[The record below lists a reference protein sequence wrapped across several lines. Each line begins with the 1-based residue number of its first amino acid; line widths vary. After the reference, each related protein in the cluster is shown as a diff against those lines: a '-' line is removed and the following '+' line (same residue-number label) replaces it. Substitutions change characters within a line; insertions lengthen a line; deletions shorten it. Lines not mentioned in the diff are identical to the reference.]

1 MAKKIR
7 FPLIMKDGIQV
18 RTIEELRENFDL
30 EKVIEYFLDGK
41 LKAWLN
47 QRSYFEELEL
57 INKLN
62 IDSKNIPS
70 QLCSMCKVI
79 CFQRVDVNKIIM
91 KENREKLL
99 KEYADSDDWKD
110 KIDYIAFN
118 QSELEILV
126 KKNNKIY
133 LVGDEFIISNEL
145 ADKQYIGIN
154 KPILKLK
161 FSDKYKNNDKTI
173 TFKNVILKSDSE
185 INTCANIEKDCD
197 VDENSIKTFA
207 RYTND
212 IKVYNAEDLYHLL
225 NNVGSYYIGT
235 FHRDLYLINNHVIY
249 IVYDKIISINLN
261 TLESKEI
268 YNDLRLCNLY
278 SKCSHKVKDKILII
292 EKSMV
297 YMFNGTTMKIE
308 KKLFEN
314 SEWIEKDLNCSY
326 KIFDENSKN
335 KLIVYSNYT
344 SCNYKDDNVGMYEFD
359 LDNKDIKSSRLGEK
373 YLKDGKCCIANNKL
387 YILDGDRKIVEFD
400 EKNKRTIELEP
411 PQTEGFIK
419 KDSLNCARVLDK
431 FIVKDNRVFVI
442 WACRNMEG
450 HSLDMGFNYGVYNEY
465 NKYILV
471 YDLYSKEIAMS
482 KKAHDI
488 GIVLIYE
495 INNILFTIDILGCL
509 KMWNIDNLDLI
520 GTIQL
525 VNFDDCDYDDLYKY
539 NPLIESVSYK
549 EKFYM
554 CHEIVGKMKET
565 VIDYDELSDRILIK
579 YLDKVFILG

>member
-18 RTIEELRENFDL
+18 RSIEELRENFDMELLTKYFLEGKLRVWLEHRDYREELSEIDGLKEAHKDISEELPRIFKIDFKEKVDVTELQKKL
-30 EKVIEYFLDGK
+30 EKE
-41 LKAWLN
+41 
-47 QRSYFEELEL
+47 Q
-57 INKLN
+57 
-62 IDSKNIPS
+62 
-70 QLCSMCKVI
+70 
-79 CFQRVDVNKIIM
+79 
-91 KENREKLL
+91 LL
-99 KEYADSDDWKD
+99 KQYTYDERWFE
-110 KIDYIAFN
+110 KIDYIAFS
-118 QSELEILV
+118 QKELETLV
-126 KKNNKIY
+126 EKNNKVY
-133 LVGDEFIISNEL
+133 LAGDEFLVNNQL
-145 ADKQYIGIN
+145 KDKKYIGIN

-161 FSDKYKNNDKTI
+161 FLDEYKNNDKTI

-197 VDENSIKTFA
+197 VDECSIKTFA

-212 IKVYNAEDLYHLL
+212 IKEYNAGDLYYGLKFDRISSIYRDVYL
-225 NNVGSYYIGT
+225 ANNNI
-235 FHRDLYLINNHVIY
+235 IY
-249 IVYDKIISINLN
+249 IYFDRIVSINLN

-292 EKSMV
+292 AESMV
-297 YMFNGTTMKIE
+297 YMFDGTTMKIE

-314 SEWIEKDLNCSY
+314 SDWIEKELNQY
-326 KIFDENSKN
+326 KIIDSNIENPITIYVNKKDYGNERVFKWEMDIYNKN
-335 KLIVYSNYT
+335 TNYNCL
-344 SCNYKDDNVGMYEFD
+344 SECNLNTESY
-359 LDNKDIKSSRLGEK
+359 
-373 YLKDGKCCIANNKL
+373 IANNKL

-411 PQTEGFIK
+411 PQTEDFISATSIIK
-419 KDSLNCARVLDK
+419 AVKVEN
-431 FIVKDNRVFVI
+431 FITKGRKIFTI
-442 WACRNMEG
+442 WGGNIGIE
-450 HSLDMGFNYGVYNEY
+450 FNYGVHNEY

-471 YDLYSKEIAMS
+471 YDLYSKEIVMS

-495 INNILFTIDILGCL
+495 INNMLITIDILGCL

-525 VNFDDCDYDDLYKY
+525 VKFDNCDYDDLYKY
-539 NPLIESVSYK
+539 DPFIQSVTYK

-554 CHEIVGKMKET
+554 CNKIVEKMKET
-565 VIDYDELSDRILIK
+565 VIDYDEMSDKILIK